1 MLTCKHLSLFPNL
14 THAFT
19 TRHGGISLAP
29 YDTLNL
35 AFHVG
40 DDPLHVNANHDL
52 LAAQLGYEKA
62 ALVHMR
68 QIHSDIVHIISDDD
82 DFDHPRECDALIT
95 DRIGVALMIMSA
107 DCIPLIIYDPL
118 RHVVAV
124 VHAGRAGAFKNIV
137 ARTVATMQCHFT
149 CKSESLHVT
158 LGPSIHGCCYEVGEA
173 IAREAEAL
181 GYGAMVT
188 CKDKRYFLHV
198 NAIVKA
204 QLEAL
209 GVAHVEEIGG
219 CTACN
224 SRDFFSYRAEGGVT
238 GRIAGV
244 ALLR

>member
-1 MLTCKHLSLFPNL
+1 MLTCKHLERFQNL

-19 TRHGGISLAP
+19 SRHGGVSLPP

-40 DDPLHVNANHDL
+40 DDPLHVNTNHDL
-52 LAAQLGYEKA
+52 LAVQLGYEKT

-68 QIHSDIVHIISDDD
+68 QIHSDIVHAVTEND
-82 DFDHPRECDALIT
+82 DFNHPRACDALVT
-95 DRIGVALMIMSA
+95 NRIGVPLMIMSA
-107 DCIPLIIYDPL
+107 DCIPIIIYDPL

-124 VHAGRAGAFKNIV
+124 VHAGRAGAFKNII
-137 ARTVATMQCHFT
+137 ARTVETMQHHFT
-149 CKSESLHVT
+149 CKPRSLHVT
-158 LGPSIHGCCYEVGEA
+158 LGPSIHGCCYEVGDA
-173 IAREAEAL
+173 IAKEAERL

-188 CKDKRYFLHV
+188 CKNARYYLHV

-204 QLEAL
+204 QLAAL
-209 GVAHVEEIGG
+209 GIAHVEEIGG

-244 ALLR
+244 AVLR